1 MTDVSVERRDAVT
14 IVELHRPPHNFFD
27 HGLIAELA
35 GALEDL
41 EGDVSCRATV
51 LASEGKSF
59 CAGADFSGASGSVDG
74 GSLYQEALRL
84 FAVPLPIVAAVH
96 GPAIGGGL
104 GLAVVADFRV
114 TCPEARFA
122 ANFTQLGFHPGFAL
136 TVTLPELIGRQA
148 ARDLF
153 FTGRRINGEEATRI
167 GLADECVE
175 QAAVRDRAVERAQAI
190 AASAP
195 LAVRAVKATLDLGRV
210 ERLRAATDWELSE
223 QARLMATDD
232 AREGIRA
239 SIERRSPSFDGR

>member
-1 MTDVSVERRDAVT
+1 MTDVSVERRDAVA

-27 HGLIAELA
+27 HGLVADLA
-35 GALEDL
+35 SAFEDL
-41 EGDVSCRATV
+41 ERDVSCRAAV

-104 GLAVVADFRV
+104 GLAVSADFRV

-153 FTGRRINGEEATRI
+153 FTGRRINGEEAARI

-175 QAAVRDRAVERAQAI
+175 QSAVRERAVARAEAI

-210 ERLRAATDWELSE
+210 ERLRAATDRELSE

-232 AREGIRA
+232 AKEGIRA
-239 SIERRSPSFDGR
+239 SIERRPPTFNGR